1 MTLSPFVINYD
12 TNMAFAGENDHDN
25 DDGNSASPIIAHVQR
40 SIQNSQVV
48 SGRYGRLWE
57 QFQLPKPREFRK

>member
-1 MTLSPFVINYD
+1 
-12 TNMAFAGENDHDN
+12 MAFAGENDHDN
-25 DDGNSASPIIAHVQR
+25 NDGNSASPIIAQVQR

-48 SGRYGRLWE
+48 SGRYGRLWQ